1 MWPGKLAQY
10 SSHDACRVV
19 FTRFTHLRL
28 HDLTVFG
35 HSAKESHL
43 GICGFTVVEGSVAIV
58 AIGISTYSE
67 QIREKRRK
75 WLRRL
80 VAKQQAKL
88 LEAAVEEGSS
98 E

>member
-19 FTRFTHLRL
+19 FTRCTHLRL

-58 AIGISTYSE
+58 AKSSSIGAWAIVQKTG
-67 QIREKRRK
+67 QIDVMRDT
-75 WLRRL
+75 L
-80 VAKQQAKL
+80 
-88 LEAAVEEGSS
+88 
-98 E
+98 

>member
-43 GICGFTVVEGSVAIV
+43 GICGFTMVEGSVAIV
-58 AIGISTYSE
+58 AKSSIGA
-67 QIREKRRK
+67 
-75 WLRRL
+75 WAL
-80 VAKQQAKL
+80 VQKTARIDVMRDTL
-88 LEAAVEEGSS
+88 
-98 E
+98 